1 MRLRLLCRIAKQEE
15 PCVSDLWSCLD
26 QPQPV
31 ISQHLA
37 VLKQKGIVTS
47 EVRGNRR
54 VYSIVDPFIR
64 QIVGSLID
72 TPMAIPDEVLN
83 GPAYALNL
91 AKLFLADVPW
101 YEWNLQSNAAS
112 GRIASYI
119 QALKFLPEFQLA

>member
-1 MRLRLLCRIAKQEE
+1 MDIQSYPDELTTCCSDLAVDTCAQKLKVCGHPMRLRLLCRIAREEE

-37 VLKQKGIVTS
+37 VLKQKGIVES

-64 QIVGSLID
+64 SIVGSLIEQ
-72 TPMAIPDEVLN
+72 PMA
-83 GPAYALNL
+83 
-91 AKLFLADVPW
+91 VPVD
-101 YEWNLQSNAAS
+101 AAGS
-112 GRIASYI
+112 
-119 QALKFLPEFQLA
+119 

>member
-1 MRLRLLCRIAKQEE
+1 MSMDRSAHPHNHSNCCSEEFVDTCAQKLKVCGHPMRLRLLCRIAQQQE

-37 VLKQKGIVTS
+37 VLKQKGIVAS

-64 QIVGSLID
+64 RIVGSLIHD
-72 TPMAIPDEVLN
+72 PMEIPAD
-83 GPAYALNL
+83 ALG
-91 AKLFLADVPW
+91 A
-101 YEWNLQSNAAS
+101 
-112 GRIASYI
+112 R
-119 QALKFLPEFQLA
+119 

>member
-1 MRLRLLCRIAKQEE
+1 MDISAYSQDDPNCCSEAFIDTCAQKLKVCGHPMRLRLLCRIARQEE

-37 VLKQKGIVTS
+37 VLKQKGIVAS

-64 QIVGSLID
+64 DIVGSLNEE
-72 TPMAIPDEVLN
+72 PMAIPAD
-83 GPAYALNL
+83 AL
-91 AKLFLADVPW
+91 
-101 YEWNLQSNAAS
+101 S
-112 GRIASYI
+112 GS
-119 QALKFLPEFQLA
+119 